1 MHISRKTKIDIHV
14 LYYHKLMKGSNYV
27 YEKRSIAFL
36 TRIENQ
42 SNAIKGMIVVY
53 HLII

>member
-1 MHISRKTKIDIHV
+1 
-14 LYYHKLMKGSNYV
+14 MKGSNYV

-53 HLII
+53 HLIILQYKLSHT